1 MNHEPAGSLS
11 INWRREAIVPAQ
23 ALAEAILVAPWLLGL
38 LPGGRTS
45 VPMVAVGACLALI
58 LGTVYLTRAMDAVR
72 IPALIQRGL
81 VLIGMVGASA
91 LALNLTVFTVPYL
104 ADWAW
109 LRTPSSHILDLARLL
124 PEATIA
130 TMGVAW
136 LCWRGLKLA
145 ERLPTI
151 VDVATSFQIGI
162 VALALLVVI
171 NVERDL
177 TIFIPAFFFCQL
189 VAVSLTRVEMI
200 PRERSARS
208 KSTAFSG
215 WWVAV
220 LVGSTGVV
228 VFLASLVSAI
238 ILGIGPDE
246 LLMWLWPLFSIL
258 AAPVVLIFVAFA
270 ALLGLVL
277 EAIIRPL
284 QDWLA
289 TVASQFF
296 KLAPGT
302 GNPAEKLGQADTT
315 SRIVQYAQV
324 IVVLLVV
331 LIVLVAV
338 ARSIRQRRRLT
349 EGEAELYESVWSGRV
364 LLQKLRRQWQNR
376 LAQLRNLASIV
387 DRFGANGL
395 WATLT
400 LRRVYTQTVKL
411 AASRGYP
418 RPSSRTPYEHLNTL
432 EQAFPGCEPELAQIT
447 EAYVGAHYGELP
459 ERPEALAEIRAA
471 FERIKMTQKPVRAGP

>member
-1 MNHEPAGSLS
+1 MNHEPAGSLN
-11 INWRREAIVPAQ
+11 INWRREAILPAQ

-38 LPGGRTS
+38 LPGGRTR
-45 VPMVAVGACLALI
+45 VPMVAVGACLALM
-58 LGTVYLTRAMDAVR
+58 LGTAYLTRAMDAAR

-81 VLIGMVGASA
+81 ILIGMVGASA
-91 LALNLTVFTVPYL
+91 LALNLAVFTVPDL
-104 ADWAW
+104 AHWAW
-109 LRTPSSHILDLARLL
+109 LRAPSRHIFDLARLL
-124 PEATIA
+124 PEAAIA
-130 TMGVAW
+130 TMSVAW
-136 LCWRGLKLA
+136 LCWRGLQLA

-151 VDVATSFQIGI
+151 VDVAMSFQIGI
-162 VALALLVVI
+162 IALALLVVI

-189 VAVSLTRVEMI
+189 VAVSLTRVEMM
-200 PRERSARS
+200 PRERGVRS
-208 KSTAFSG
+208 ESTAFSG

-246 LLMWLWPLFSIL
+246 LLVRLWPVLSIL
-258 AAPVVLIFVAFA
+258 AVPVVLIFVAFA

-277 EAIIRPL
+277 EAIIRLL

-296 KLAPGT
+296 KLTPGSD
-302 GNPAEKLGQADTT
+302 NPVERLGQTDTT
-315 SRIVQYAQV
+315 SRLVQYAQV

-338 ARSIRQRRRLT
+338 ARSIRQRRRQT
-349 EGEAELYESVWSGRV
+349 EGEAELYESVWSGRA

-395 WATLT
+395 WAALT
-400 LRRVYTQTVKL
+400 LRRIYVQTVRL

-418 RPSSRTPYEHLNTL
+418 RPPSQTPYEHLNTL

-471 FERIKMTQKPVRAGP
+471 FERIKMTQKPVHAGP